1 MAFNWKVFRTRAL
14 TAIIFAAVM
23 LAGLLWNQ
31 WSFLILIAIIHVGC
45 WVEYF
50 KLLEKIHK
58 TTYHWLTRIG
68 FIVFGFAIILR
79 FCGNLFQVNDYR
91 LQGTLT
97 IPVSIAGV
105 ALLVLGIF
113 ASKKIAPGAF
123 VSAALGLLY
132 ISMSW
137 GMMVGLYFSEV
148 IESTLNHPASDIAN
162 TVIYDMSKPWLIPLL
177 IVCSIWINDTMA
189 YIVGSLIGKRQLSK
203 ISPKKTWE
211 GTIGGIILATLV
223 TGLLFS
229 NINADIDRPDSH
241 FQFSTV
247 PLYIIAAIA
256 AIFGTFGDLLESKLK
271 RMAGVKDSGSL
282 MPGHGGFLDRFDSM
296 LLAIPAVWVYV
307 YHIL

>member
-1 MAFNWKVFRTRAL
+1 
-14 TAIIFAAVM
+14 M

-31 WSFLILIAIIHVGC
+31 WSFLILISIIHIGC
-45 WVEYF
+45 WLEYF

-58 TTYHWLTRIG
+58 TTYNWLTRMG
-68 FIVFGFAIILR
+68 FIAFGFAVIFR
-79 FCGNLFQVNDYR
+79 FCGNLFQLNDFR
-91 LQGTLT
+91 LQEKLA

-105 ALLVLGIF
+105 VLLVAGIF
-113 ASKKIAPGAF
+113 ASKKIDLKAF
-123 VSAALGLLY
+123 LAAALGLLY
-132 ISMSW
+132 ISASW
-137 GMMVGLYFSEV
+137 GMMTGLYFSEV
-148 IESTLNHPASDIAN
+148 IESTLDRPATDIYN
-162 TVIYDMSKPWLIPLL
+162 NVIYQMSKPWLIPML

-211 GTIGGIILATLV
+211 GTIGGIILATVL

-229 NINADIDRPDSH
+229 NINADIVRPDSH
-241 FQFSTV
+241 FQFSTL
-247 PLYIIAAIA
+247 PLYIIAAVA

-307 YHIL
+307 FYIL

>member
-1 MAFNWKVFRTRAL
+1 MAFTWKTFKTRAL

-23 LAGLLWNQ
+23 LIGLLWNQ
-31 WSFLILIAIIHVGC
+31 WSFLILISVIHVGC
-45 WVEYF
+45 WREYF

-58 TTYHWLTRIG
+58 TSYHWLARLG

-79 FCGNLFQVNDYR
+79 FCGNQFHIDDYR
-91 LQGTLT
+91 LQEKLT
-97 IPVSIAGV
+97 VPVSIVGV
-105 ALLVLGIF
+105 IMLVLGIF
-113 ASKKIAPGAF
+113 ATKKIDLKAF
-123 VSAALGLLY
+123 GSAALGLLY

-148 IESTLNHPASDIAN
+148 IESTINHPVPDIVN
-162 TVIYDMSKPWLIPLL
+162 TVIYDMSKAWLIPLI

-189 YIVGSLIGKRQLSK
+189 YIVGSLIGKRPLSK

-211 GTIGGIILATLV
+211 GTIGGIILATIT
-223 TGLLFS
+223 TGLIFS
-229 NINADIDRPDSH
+229 NINADIIRSDFH
-241 FQFSTV
+241 FEFSTA

-256 AIFGTFGDLLESKLK
+256 AIFGTFGDLIESKLK
-271 RMAGVKDSGSL
+271 RMAGVKDSGNL

-307 YHIL
+307 YYFL